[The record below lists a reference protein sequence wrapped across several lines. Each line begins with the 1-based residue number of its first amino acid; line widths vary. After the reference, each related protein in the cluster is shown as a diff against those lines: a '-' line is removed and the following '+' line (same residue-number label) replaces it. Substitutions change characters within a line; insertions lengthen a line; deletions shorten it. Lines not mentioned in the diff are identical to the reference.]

1 MEVVYIKPE
10 KVQGYFKYFTEKV
23 VHKIQA
29 QAHVGMVHAT
39 QQSACQA
46 RVGMEL
52 AARNLCKSLII
63 KHLRGAP
70 PTPTQVVD
78 YQAFTQGA
86 G

>member
-1 MEVVYIKPE
+1 
-10 KVQGYFKYFTEKV
+10 
-23 VHKIQA
+23 
-29 QAHVGMVHAT
+29 MVRAT

-52 AARNLCKSLII
+52 AARSLCKSLIIKHLCGAPPYPPRKSLII

-78 YQAFTQGA
+78 IQGVTW
-86 G
+86 